1 MTPSERVPKARL
13 ARTTPFFRLKEVQTV
28 IPDPTTTKYM
38 IKAQIKAD
46 GIIEKPDVV
55 GAIFGQTEGLLG
67 NELDLRDLQKSA
79 RIGRI
84 EVDIDAKKGKS
95 EGIIYLPSSLDK
107 VETAILAAALESI
120 DRVGPCKAQINVQ
133 LIEDVRTSRR
143 KQVVDR
149 AKALLSGIMESDA
162 ADSELLTEEVRAA
175 VQTAEITRFGP
186 DRLPAGPNV
195 GKSDAI
201 IIVEGRND
209 VLNLL
214 KHGIKNAIAV
224 EGTNIP
230 KTIQDLSKEAATTAF
245 IDGDRGGELIV
256 RELLQTSEIDFVAR
270 APQTREVEELP
281 HKLVMKALKNKIP
294 AEQFAEMY
302 GIQYKKPEGST
313 KDRALVEKAMRTQE
327 AEIEKLAGPESMGE
341 RPEPMQGPQRRDDR
355 RGGGHDRRDDR
366 RDDRREERREPMRR
380 EEPRREE
387 PRREEPRREEP
398 AREERPEPRREEEPK
413 KRGLFGRLRGG
424 DREERREEP
433 PATSKQLS
441 DSQGQYKAILDQL
454 QGSLKATLLGAGNQ
468 EVQKEIAV
476 RDLAEI
482 LRNTRDGIESVVF
495 DGVITQRLLDIA
507 AEKKIKTIVGA
518 KLGNITKKPADVEVL
533 TRDDLQ

>member
-1 MTPSERVPKARL
+1 
-13 ARTTPFFRLKEVQTV
+13 V

-120 DRVGPCKAQINVQ
+120 DRVGPCKAQIQVQ

-149 AKALLSGIMESDA
+149 AKQLLSGIMESDA

-175 VQTAEITRFGP
+175 VQTAEITRFGA

-230 KTIQDLSKEAATTAF
+230 KTIQDLSKEVATTAF

-313 KDRALVEKAMRTQE
+313 KDRGLVEKAIRAQE
-327 AEIEKLAGPESMGE
+327 AEIEKLAGPEAMGE
-341 RPEPMQGPQRRDDR
+341 RAEPMQGPQRRDDR
-355 RGGGHDRRDDR
+355 RGGDRRDDR
-366 RDDRREERREPMRR
+366 RDERREPMRR

-387 PRREEPRREEP
+387 PRREERREEPRREEP
-398 AREERPEPRREEEPK
+398 RREEPRREEPRREEPMREERPEARGTEEPK

-424 DREERREEP
+424 EREERREEP

-441 DSQGQYKAILDQL
+441 GPQGQYKGILDQL
-454 QGSLKATLLGAGNQ
+454 QGSLKATLLGPNNA
-468 EVQKEIAV
+468 ELQKEIAV

-482 LRNTRDGIESVVF
+482 LRNTRDGIEAVVF

-507 AEKKIKTIVGA
+507 AEKKIKTVVGA

>member
-1 MTPSERVPKARL
+1 MM
-13 ARTTPFFRLKEVQTV
+13 
-28 IPDPTTTKYM
+28 PDPTTTKYM

-95 EGIIYLPSSLDK
+95 EGTIYLPSSLDK

-120 DRVGPCKAQINVQ
+120 DRVGPCKAQIQVS
-133 LIEDVRTSRR
+133 LIEDVRTARR

-149 AKALLSGIMESDA
+149 AKQLLSNIVDSAASDS
-162 ADSELLTEEVRAA
+162 DLLTEEVRAA
-175 VQTAEITRFGP
+175 VQTAEITRWGA

-195 GKSDAI
+195 GKTDAV

-214 KHGIKNAIAV
+214 RHGIKNAIAV

-230 KTIQDLSKEAATTAF
+230 KSIQELTREAVSTAF
-245 IDGDRGGELIV
+245 VDGDRGGELIV

-270 APQTREVEELP
+270 APATREVEELP

-294 AEQFAEMY
+294 ADQFAAMY
-302 GIQYKKPEGST
+302 GIEYKRPEGGT
-313 KDRALVEKAMRTQE
+313 KDRAFVEKARQTE
-327 AEIEKLAGPESMGE
+327 DREFERLAGPEVVREASEPPHGPARPPE
-341 RPEPMQGPQRRDDR
+341 RREGPGAREEP
-355 RGGGHDRRDDR
+355 RDDR
-366 RDDRREERREPMRR
+366 RD
-380 EEPRREE
+380 EPRR
-387 PRREEPRREEP
+387 
-398 AREERPEPRREEEPK
+398 
-413 KRGLFGRLRGG
+413 RGLFQRLRGG
-424 DREERREEP
+424 REEEERRGERREEP
-433 PATSKQLS
+433 PTPAKVLNEAQTF
-441 DSQGQYKAILDQL
+441 YKSVLEGL
-454 QGSLKATLLGAGNQ
+454 QGTLKATLLGPANA
-468 EVQKEIAV
+468 EVQKEVAV

-482 LRNTRDGIESVVF
+482 LRNTKDGVEAVVF

-507 AEKKIKTIVGA
+507 AEKKIKTVVGA
-518 KLGNITKKPADVEVL
+518 KLGNITKKPAEVEVL

>member
-1 MTPSERVPKARL
+1 M
-13 ARTTPFFRLKEVQTV
+13 

-120 DRVGPCKAQINVQ
+120 DRVGPCKAQIQVQ

-149 AKALLSGIMESDA
+149 AKQLLSSIMESDA

-175 VQTAEITRFGP
+175 VQTAEITRYGP

-230 KTIQDLSKEAATTAF
+230 KTIQDLSKEVATTAF

-302 GIQYKKPEGST
+302 GIQYRKPEGST
-313 KDRALVEKAMRTQE
+313 KDRGLVEKAIRAQE
-327 AEIEKLAGPESMGE
+327 AEIEKLAGPEAMGE
-341 RPEPMQGPQRRDDR
+341 RAEPMQGPQRRDDR
-355 RGGGHDRRDDR
+355 RGGGRDDR
-366 RDDRREERREPMRR
+366 RDDRRDERREPTRR

-387 PRREEPRREEP
+387 PRREEPRREE
-398 AREERPEPRREEEPK
+398 AVREEPRPEQRREEPRREEEPK
-413 KRGLFGRLRGG
+413 KRGLFGRLRG
-424 DREERREEP
+424 DREERRDEP
-433 PATSKQLS
+433 PVTGKQLS
-441 DSQGQYKAILDQL
+441 DAQGQYKSILEAL
-454 QGSLKATLLGAGNQ
+454 QGSLKATLLGANNQ
-468 EVQKEIAV
+468 ELQKEIAV

-482 LRNTRDGIESVVF
+482 LRNTTNSIEAVVF

-507 AEKKIKTIVGA
+507 AEKKIKTVVGA
-518 KLGNITKKPADVEVL
+518 KLGNITKKPADVQVL

>member
-1 MTPSERVPKARL
+1 M
-13 ARTTPFFRLKEVQTV
+13 

-120 DRVGPCKAQINVQ
+120 DRVGPCKAAIQVQ
-133 LIEDVRTSRR
+133 MIEDVRTARR
-143 KQVVDR
+143 KQVIER
-149 AKALLSGIMESDA
+149 AKQLLGGIVDSAASDS
-162 ADSELLTEEVRAA
+162 DLLTEEVRAA
-175 VQTAEITRFGP
+175 VQVAEIVRWGP
-186 DRLPAGPNV
+186 ERLPAGPNV
-195 GKSDAI
+195 GKSDAV

-214 KHGIKNAIAV
+214 KHGIKNAVAV
-224 EGTNIP
+224 EGTNVP
-230 KTIQDLSKEAATTAF
+230 KSIQDLSREVATTAF
-245 IDGDRGGELIV
+245 IDGDRGGELIA
-256 RELLQTSEIDFVAR
+256 RELLQTAEIDFVAR

-302 GIQYKKPEGST
+302 GIQYKRPEGST
-313 KDRALVEKAMRTQE
+313 KDRAFVEKAHAAQE
-327 AEIEKLAGPESMGE
+327 KELDRLAPDVA
-341 RPEPMQGPQRRDDR
+341 RDEPMQRQGGGRGDERREGGRGDMRRDDR
-355 RGGGHDRRDDR
+355 RDDRRDREPR
-366 RDDRREERREPMRR
+366 RDDRREERREPMREERREPMR
-380 EEPRREE
+380 EERREA
-387 PRREEPRREEP
+387 PMREAPMREAPVREAPAREEP
-398 AREERPEPRREEEPK
+398 AMEAPAPQQR
-413 KRGLFGRLRGG
+413 RGLFGRLRGG
-424 DREERREEP
+424 RDEEEKREEP
-433 PATSKQLS
+433 APTPKSLNENQS
-441 DSQGQYKAILDQL
+441 QYKERLDGL
-454 QGSLKATLLGAGNQ
+454 QGSLKAVLLGSGGA
-468 EVQKEIAV
+468 EIQKEIAV
-476 RDLAEI
+476 RDLAEV
-482 LRNTRDGIESVVF
+482 LKNTKDGVEAVVF

-507 AEKKIKTIVGA
+507 SEKKIKTVVGA
-518 KLGNITKKPADVEVL
+518 KLGNITKKPAEVEVL
-533 TRDDLQ
+533 TREDLR

>member
-1 MTPSERVPKARL
+1 MKMVNKSMPFFRLEKQGPRRGVSLRPRLDPSSHRGDPFWGPLLRRK
-13 ARTTPFFRLKEVQTV
+13 RTEPESLDKRDQGPASQPETRFFRLKESETV

-38 IKAQIKAD
+38 IKALIKAD

-95 EGIIYLPSSLDK
+95 EGIIFLPSSLDK

-120 DRVGPCKAQINVQ
+120 DRVGPCKASIQVQ
-133 LIEDVRTSRR
+133 LIEDVRTARR

-149 AKALLSGIMESDA
+149 AKALLSGIMDSDA

-175 VQTAEITRFGP
+175 VQTAEITRWGP
-186 DRLPAGPNV
+186 DRLPAGPNI

-201 IIVEGRND
+201 IVVEGRND

-214 KHGIKNAIAV
+214 KHGIKNAVAV
-224 EGTNIP
+224 EGTNVP
-230 KTIQDLSKEAATTAF
+230 KSIQDLSKEVATTAF

-313 KDRALVEKAMRTQE
+313 KDRAFVEKARQ
-327 AEIEKLAGPESMGE
+327 AEDREFDRLAPDIPREESAQMQRPQGRHEE
-341 RPEPMQGPQRRDDR
+341 RREGRGDMRRDE
-355 RGGGHDRRDDR
+355 
-366 RDDRREERREPMRR
+366 RREERREER
-380 EEPRREE
+380 
-387 PRREEPRREEP
+387 
-398 AREERPEPRREEEPK
+398 RPEPREERRPEP
-413 KRGLFGRLRGG
+413 
-424 DREERREEP
+424 REERREERRP
-433 PATSKQLS
+433 EPRQ
-441 DSQGQYKAILDQL
+441 
-454 QGSLKATLLGAGNQ
+454 
-468 EVQKEIAV
+468 
-476 RDLAEI
+476 AED
-482 LRNTRDGIESVVF
+482 REER
-495 DGVITQRLLDIA
+495 R
-507 AEKKIKTIVGA
+507 
-518 KLGNITKKPADVEVL
+518 
-533 TRDDLQ
+533 

>member
-1 MTPSERVPKARL
+1 
-13 ARTTPFFRLKEVQTV
+13 
-28 IPDPTTTKYM
+28 M

-120 DRVGPCKAQINVQ
+120 DRVGPCKAKIDVQ

-149 AKALLSGIMESDA
+149 AKQLLTGIMDSDA

-230 KTIQDLSKEAATTAF
+230 KTIQDLSKEVATTAF

-313 KDRALVEKAMRTQE
+313 KDRGLVEKAIRAQE
-327 AEIEKLAGPESMGE
+327 AEIEKLAGPEAMGD
-341 RPEPMQGPQRRDDR
+341 RAEPMQGPQRRDDR
-355 RGGGHDRRDDR
+355 RGGGRDDR
-366 RDDRREERREPMRR
+366 RDDRRDERRDDRRDERREPMRR
-380 EEPRREE
+380 EEPRRED

-398 AREERPEPRREEEPK
+398 VAAEPRPEARREEPRREEEPK
-413 KRGLFGRLRGG
+413 KRGLFGRLRGE
-424 DREERREEP
+424 REERRDEP
-433 PATSKQLS
+433 PVTGKQLS
-441 DSQGQYKAILDQL
+441 DAQGQYKSILEAL
-454 QGSLKATLLGAGNQ
+454 QGSLKATLLGANNQ
-468 EVQKEIAV
+468 ELQKEIAV

-482 LRNTRDGIESVVF
+482 LRSTSNSIEAVVF

-507 AEKKIKTIVGA
+507 AEKKIKTVVGA
-518 KLGNITKKPADVEVL
+518 KLGNITKKPADVQVL